1 MLVPKD
7 VTDAVGAESDFGIWI
22 SVMGTDILIN
32 AKSYPC
38 LQPKPGR
45 PGRPAKH
52 RGNMDRWD
60 DEEKAYSI
68 SLGVLAGNHNAI
80 PGYKP
85 GSKNRYVINGKIVSE
100 DGIVFPLRNAVEV
113 ETIDLTGYEVLTPQ
127 LFRGSGRKEKSRGQR
142 NE

>member
-1 MLVPKD
+1 MPKD

-22 SVMGTDILIN
+22 SAVGTDVLIS
-32 AKSYPC
+32 AKTYPD
-38 LQPKPGR
+38 LRLKPGR

-52 RGNMDRWD
+52 RGNMNKWD

-68 SLGVLAGNHNAI
+68 SLSILTGYHDAI
-80 PGYKP
+80 TGCKP
-85 GSKNRYVINGKIVSE
+85 GSKDRYMINSEPVSE
-100 DGIVFPLRNAVEV
+100 NGILFPLRNAVEV